1 MHLFPVDCLRGTLH
15 QSEGPQ
21 KSMVVA
27 LGHRVKWPK
36 VFNFNSWYLS
46 HRLCR
51 DYLTRRDCRPFSGHQ
66 ELKGYSTLS
75 LPQASPVYFAISL
88 PFSLESHVL
97 LMAGGNLG
105 GLTPL

>member
-1 MHLFPVDCLRGTLH
+1 VSLVFHFNSHVSFLSLALH
-15 QSEGPQ
+15 
-21 KSMVVA
+21 
-27 LGHRVKWPK
+27 PK
-36 VFNFNSWYLS
+36 VFHFNSWYLS

-75 LPQASPVYFAISL
+75 LPQASPVYFAESL

-105 GLTPL
+105 G